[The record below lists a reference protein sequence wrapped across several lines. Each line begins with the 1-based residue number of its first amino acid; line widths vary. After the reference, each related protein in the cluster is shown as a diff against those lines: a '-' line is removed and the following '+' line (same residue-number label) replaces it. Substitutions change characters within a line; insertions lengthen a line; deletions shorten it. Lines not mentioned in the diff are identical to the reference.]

1 MASDSKTLSEEQD
14 SAAANTLQRLGQQD
28 PPSKTRTKA
37 NLIRDHEDDIKTAF
51 ERGWTQKQ
59 IADALANEAGVSITT
74 ETLRNALSFKP
85 SDIKKKTRSSPRT
98 KAKNATR
105 TQKRHDAKTK
115 ANTAAARS
123 TAPAAAESDRQ
134 NGDRE
139 PEAAQ
144 TAASNGHADQNG
156 GDAAKPAKPAKPE
169 TPQSAPASEM
179 SAQSTHTP
187 QPASDHAA
195 LQEDF

>member
-14 SAAANTLQRLGQQD
+14 SAAANTLQRLAQQD

-98 KAKNATR
+98 KAKKATR
-105 TQKRHDAKTK
+105 TKKRHEAKTK
-115 ANTAAARS
+115 ANTTAARS

-139 PEAAQ
+139 PEAAR

-156 GDAAKPAKPAKPE
+156 GDAEKPE

-179 SAQSTHTP
+179 SAQSTHTS